1 MPLYLV
7 STSMKRDLSYAL
19 RMIASHRWFSA
30 AVIATLAFGIGLN
43 TMVFT
48 LVNAVL
54 FRPLSIP
61 GGERLVA
68 INSQQ
73 RSDPENQYQVSY
85 PDFRDF
91 RSSATAFE
99 AVEASTAEEG
109 VLSERDHPP
118 QSFNMGRVTPGL
130 FQMLRTP

>member
-1 MPLYLV
+1 M
-7 STSMKRDLSYAL
+7 TQDLRYAI

-30 AVIATLAFGIGLN
+30 AVIVTLAFGIGLN
-43 TMVFT
+43 TMVFA

-54 FRPLSIP
+54 FRPLAIP

-73 RSDPENQYQVSY
+73 RSDPQNKFQVSY
-85 PDFRDF
+85 PDFCDF

-99 AVEASTAEEG
+99 AIEASTQEEG

-118 QSFNMGRVTPGL
+118 QS
-130 FQMLRTP
+130 